1 MLTQVRKIARATLC
15 ALPLVAALATSV
27 QAQQVVPVAARQW
40 ADASHMMLLGAAHA
54 GMRIVAVGEQGV
66 ILLSDD
72 DGRHFRQAKRVPV
85 NATLSAVTFVNA
97 QTGWAVGQ
105 WGVVLV
111 THDGGEHWTLQR
123 VDTSVDQPLFSVD
136 FINERDGWAVGLWS
150 LTLVTHD
157 GGETW
162 VRTVLPKP
170 PDGGKADR
178 NLYKIFSDGADTLYI
193 AAEQGTVLKSTDRG
207 TTWKYLDTGYRG
219 SLWTG
224 VATHQGRVIVGGLR
238 GSLYE
243 SADGGATWSPVHSG
257 AGGSITDLVETGDG
271 IVGVGLDGFVWKS
284 RPATKQFSATQRAG
298 REALTAVLFNREGVP
313 VLFSK
318 EGVLAAQ

>member
-1 MLTQVRKIARATLC
+1 MLTQVRKIVMATLC
-15 ALPLVAALATSV
+15 ALPLATALETPA
-27 QAQQVVPVAARQW
+27 QAQEVAPTAARQW
-40 ADASHMMLLGAAHA
+40 ADASHMTMLGAAHA
-54 GMRIVAVGEQGV
+54 GARIVAVGEQGV

-72 DGRHFRQAKRVPV
+72 DGQHFRQAKGVPA

-111 THDGGEHWTLQR
+111 THDGGEDWSLQR

-150 LTLVTHD
+150 LTLATHD

-162 VRTVLPKP
+162 VRMALPKP
-170 PDGGKADR
+170 PGGGKADR

-207 TTWKYLDTGYRG
+207 ATWNYLDTGYKG

-224 VATHQGRVIVGGLR
+224 VATHEGRVIVGGCAAASTR
-238 GSLYE
+238 ARTVERPGRPSSL
-243 SADGGATWSPVHSG
+243 ARVA
-257 AGGSITDLVETGDG
+257 
-271 IVGVGLDGFVWKS
+271 
-284 RPATKQFSATQRAG
+284 R
-298 REALTAVLFNREGVP
+298 
-313 VLFSK
+313 
-318 EGVLAAQ
+318 